1 MRLGRAGL
9 TEGTELAQLELLYCE
24 RYGSLVRLARM
35 IVGSDGVA
43 EELTQEAFVR
53 LQGAWDRV
61 EQPER
66 YVKTI
71 LVNLCRTWIER
82 TVRERHHAVASNLIT
97 LPTEIDE
104 TWQAV
109 QRLPGRY
116 RAVLALRFYDDMTEV
131 EIARILD
138 MRIGTVKSIVHR
150 GLAKLREELT

>member
-1 MRLGRAGL
+1 MRVDRVDVS
-9 TEGTELAQLELLYCE
+9 EGTELAELESLYRM
-24 RYGSLVRLARM
+24 RYVSLVRLARV
-35 IVGSDGVA
+35 IVGSDAVG
-43 EELTQEAFVR
+43 EELAQEAFVR
-53 LQGAWDRV
+53 LQGAWGRV
-61 EQPER
+61 EQPDR

-82 TVRERHHAVASNLIT
+82 TVRERQHAVATDLIA

-116 RAVLALRFYDDMTEV
+116 RTVLALRFYDDMTEV

-150 GLAKLREELT
+150 GLAKLREELA